1 MQEKCF
7 KLYLKDKTYKIPFK
21 CDHLMH
27 ISEDI
32 SSSLIFGPQ
41 HHYQVKSN
49 VTDEVFQSFIK
60 YLANSER
67 PDIQLSNIHQYIELS
82 QEFQILQEMIDE
94 KKSEFGEYFVNL
106 NGLKNEDSSIY
117 EEQIAK
123 KLDDYL
129 EGYSELL
136 MQSDIQTLHRIFNHE
151 ERRLTKHDLAYE
163 MIKRQFEVS
172 NNFEVFVLLDSL
184 DGAKMARSSLEECLL
199 LEDDR
204 SGHKPKIEWSYL
216 AKSFEKQRELE
227 EIIVEL
233 ESEIKTIKDEHA
245 RDIEKMTK
253 LIENLSSKI
262 NEIDDKHSNKISTI
276 ESKHD
281 EDKILVD
288 AKIEKQAHDVS
299 LFPQKLLHFFLCEMS
314 MESPGIF
321 ATLKN
326 KEKTPF
332 DRLFVASQSSDDI
345 YNLINPY
352 CEEVFSTSNEG
363 KFYIEFELKVA
374 TMLNGIKIFSGNS
387 YFPKSFDIEV
397 DGQKMK
403 SIEEANELNGKNKEM
418 IVNFDQIK
426 CRKIRIIQT
435 GRSWDQ
441 GDNYLHFKGF
451 ELLSSESKYSEGV
464 FKTLIYNNEKH
475 DPHMCPVII
484 SASKFDFN
492 SFHLLDSDKNICTS
506 SLGNSWFQVELIG
519 GFAVINGFRLKRC
532 EPGKLKSYKIIGTN
546 DVNEP
551 INKWTVLFKM
561 DENDKEEHKKLDIY
575 EFSHPSPPVK
585 FVRLMQTGPN
595 WSNSLFLKLIHFDLF
610 GIYF

>member
-27 ISEDI
+27 ISEDV

-136 MQSDIQTLHRIFNHE
+136 MQSDIQILHRIFNHE

-184 DGAKMARSSLEECLL
+184 DGAKMARSNLEECLL

-227 EIIVEL
+227 ERIVEL

-253 LIENLSSKI
+253 MIENLSNKI
-262 NEIDDKHSNKISTI
+262 NEIDDKNSNKIATI
-276 ESKHD
+276 ESKRD
-281 EDKILVD
+281 EDKSLVD
-288 AKIEKQAHDVS
+288 EKIEKQAQEIS
-299 LFPQKLLHFFLCEMS
+299 LLPQKLLHFFSCEMS
-314 MESPGIF
+314 MDSPGIF
-321 ATLKN
+321 ATLKK

-345 YNLINPY
+345 YNLIDPNSKDG
-352 CEEVFSTSNEG
+352 FGTNNSG
-363 KFYIEFELKVA
+363 DFFIHFELKDSISVD
-374 TMLNGIKIFSGNS
+374 GVKIFSSNS
-387 YFPKSFDIEV
+387 NFPKSFDIEI
-397 DGQKMK
+397 DNQKII
-403 SIEEANELNGKNKEM
+403 SISEANELNGKNKEM
-418 IVNFDQIK
+418 IVHFDSIK

-435 GRSWDQ
+435 RPNWDKE
-441 GDNYLHFKGF
+441 NVFLHFKRI
-451 ELLSSESKYSEGV
+451 ELLSPDSKFSSGIFQTFVE
-464 FKTLIYNNEKH
+464 NNEIH
-475 DPHMCPVII
+475 DPHRCPVII
-484 SASKFDFN
+484 SAKNFDFN
-492 SFHLLDSDKNICTS
+492 SFHLLDSNVNICTS
-506 SLGNSWFQVELIG
+506 DNNNSWFQVELVK
-519 GFAVINGFRLKRC
+519 GFAIINGFRLMKYKF
-532 EPGKLKSYKIIGTN
+532 GKIRNYKIICTDDIN
-546 DVNEP
+546 NPIERWITLFEVNE
-551 INKWTVLFKM
+551 KK
-561 DENDKEEHKKLDIY
+561 ENQYKQLDIY
-575 EFSHPSPPVK
+575 EFSHPSPPTKV
-585 FVRLMQTGPN
+585 VRLIQMGPN
-595 WSNSLFLKLIHFDLF
+595 WVGKSYLQFVHFELF